1 MFALDSG
8 IVPAKIVRAAAA
20 PFLITT
26 LVIFQ
31 AGCASDSNVYYAKT
45 PVVAAYVAKA
55 PAAEVEA
62 DGLPTQPPPSP
73 RIRQM
78 PDDPSE
84 PTVAQIRRRPMR
96 PRWTVKIPFAW
107 RRPPFLLTCQP
118 VFADSSWPPSIART
132 RLVRRDT
139 VRGP

>member
-26 LVIFQ
+26 LAIFQ
-31 AGCASDSNVYYAKT
+31 AGCASDSNVYYAKA

-62 DGLPTQPPPSP
+62 DGLPTQPPPSA

-84 PTVAQIRRRPMR
+84 PYSRNYGGANPATANAAPVDAQNSVRVAKATIPADLSAGFRRQL
-96 PRWTVKIPFAW
+96 VAA
-107 RRPPFLLTCQP
+107 
-118 VFADSSWPPSIART
+118 VNSAD
-132 RLVRRDT
+132 
-139 VRGP
+139 

>member
-20 PFLITT
+20 PLLITT
-26 LVIFQ
+26 LAIFQ

-62 DGLPTQPPPSP
+62 DGLPTQPPPSV

-84 PTVAQIRRRPMR
+84 PYSRNYGGPNPATVDAVPVETQSPVRVAKAAIPADLPAGFRRQL
-96 PRWTVKIPFAW
+96 VAA
-107 RRPPFLLTCQP
+107 
-118 VFADSSWPPSIART
+118 VNSAD
-132 RLVRRDT
+132 
-139 VRGP
+139 